1 MLSTILII
9 DKRKE
14 LSTKYKK
21 SIDSADINA
30 VIARSLQD
38 AIAFVQELEPD
49 MIIVS
54 DSINETLPS
63 FCQKIRALTYNTR
76 PIIVALS
83 KSADSNDRISI
94 LEAGADDFISE
105 PVNIEEFKTRIK
117 AHLRRDV
124 ESNLDNKTL
133 LPNLKFVKKSL
144 KRILNSNTQAVL
156 RISIKNLQE
165 YKSVYTELASDK
177 VLQTFVAIAKSA
189 LSESDFIGQIDET
202 DYIII
207 TNKFGVEKIAEY
219 LVFAFDTVAPKFY
232 SENDAKRG
240 YMTLKGESYTGR
252 RVEFVSILVGG
263 IPDGLDKIGS
273 VDYILNKLRNL
284 CQIAKLPNGSNFIM
298 ERTQLTASDS
308 IIESFSNKNI
318 YIKENDES
326 LRYLLRTSLELQ
338 GYDVQE
344 DLNIESGEQPSIII
358 LDVGQDKSE
367 LEELRRLK
375 SLQNFANTKFIVTTT
390 MHEKST
396 ILGAGADL
404 YLPKPYEILDLI
416 KWVEYFLKE
425 C

>member
-1 MLSTILII
+1 M
-9 DKRKE
+9 
-14 LSTKYKK
+14 
-21 SIDSADINA
+21 
-30 VIARSLQD
+30 
-38 AIAFVQELEPD
+38 
-49 MIIVS
+49 
-54 DSINETLPS
+54 
-63 FCQKIRALTYNTR
+63 
-76 PIIVALS
+76 
-83 KSADSNDRISI
+83 
-94 LEAGADDFISE
+94 
-105 PVNIEEFKTRIK
+105 
-117 AHLRRDV
+117 
-124 ESNLDNKTL
+124 
-133 LPNLKFVKKSL
+133 
-144 KRILNSNTQAVL
+144 
-156 RISIKNLQE
+156 QE

-252 RVEFVSILVGG
+252 RVEFVSILIGG
-263 IPDGLDKIGS
+263 ISEGLDKIGS

-358 LDVGQDKSE
+358 LDVGQDNSE
-367 LEELRRLK
+367 LEELRHLK

-390 MHEKST
+390 MHEKSI